1 MPSLWYPPWNR
12 SVWNIRNI
20 PIYVTRISILN
31 HVLSCWFGFSD
42 VMIDGLVLF
51 YRMKNDAM
59 WFYALR
65 TKKLGHQPYL
75 RGDHLL
81 EVFGIIW
88 LKYLSIRC
96 HVGCHFPW
104 MKRWRNSFLHCHTC
118 FCQESISTVE
128 NYVFILFVCFKDWL
142 QSLYGLNLQN
152 RMVCVLYLITM
163 HAITIEQFFVSIK
176 QHPLL
181 IHPIKLFN
189 VPMFLC

>member
-51 YRMKNDAM
+51 YGMKNDAM

-75 RGDHLL
+75 REDHLL

-96 HVGCHFPW
+96 HVGCHVNEE
-104 MKRWRNSFLHCHTC
+104 MKKFLSSLPYMLLPRIYFYSRKLC
-118 FCQESISTVE
+118 FHIVC
-128 NYVFILFVCFKDWL
+128 VCFKDWL